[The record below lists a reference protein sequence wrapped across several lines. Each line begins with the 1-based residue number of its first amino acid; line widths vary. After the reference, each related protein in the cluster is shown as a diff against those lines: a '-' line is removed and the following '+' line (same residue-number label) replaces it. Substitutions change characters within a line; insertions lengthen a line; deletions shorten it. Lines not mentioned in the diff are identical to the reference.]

1 MKKVLLL
8 CISAILILLI
18 WLIPA
23 VVTFTKNIPKPAYG
37 EAVEFTEKMDGF
49 IHVDQILHDENHI
62 YLLDAFEGCYLRIFD
77 TDGNYI
83 TSFVFSDMQN
93 GTYRIALEDGILYV
107 RDPKRGLQFYKDG
120 AFEGITESE
129 RKDKLIESLNFNTES
144 DTYKSARGGI
154 WKYSNETEHKVI
166 DIPWYSFLAN
176 PTTGAILMILY
187 MLVIM
192 GLRLPGI
199 IKKNKEKLPL
209 ES

>member
-1 MKKVLLL
+1 MKKVLL
-8 CISAILILLI
+8 CISAVLILLI
-18 WLIPA
+18 WLIPII
-23 VVTFTKNIPKPAYG
+23 VTYTKNIPRPAYG
-37 EAVEFTEKMDGF
+37 EPAEFAEKMDGF
-49 IHVDQILHDENHI
+49 IHVDQILHDEDHI

-93 GTYRIALEDGILYV
+93 GTYRIALEDGVLYV
-107 RDPKRGLQFYKDG
+107 CDPKRGLYFHKDG
-120 AFEGITESE
+120 AFERIAEGEQ
-129 RKDKLIESLNFNTES
+129 KDKLIESLDFNTES

-154 WKYSNETEHKVI
+154 WKYSDGLERKVI
-166 DIPWYSFLAN
+166 NIPWYSFLAN
-176 PTTGAILMILY
+176 PTVGAILMVLY

-199 IKKNKEKLPL
+199 IKKKKEKLPL